1 MKKNKKRMGFVDV
14 DLWCKMRDRA
24 TIETQIYNKTI
35 TVTDIIIRAIEKEI
49 KSFKPLIKG
58 GKNV

>member
-1 MKKNKKRMGFVDV
+1 MKKKRMGNIDIENWSK
-14 DLWCKMRDRA
+14 LRDRA
-24 TIETQIYNKTI
+24 TLESIHTNNTV